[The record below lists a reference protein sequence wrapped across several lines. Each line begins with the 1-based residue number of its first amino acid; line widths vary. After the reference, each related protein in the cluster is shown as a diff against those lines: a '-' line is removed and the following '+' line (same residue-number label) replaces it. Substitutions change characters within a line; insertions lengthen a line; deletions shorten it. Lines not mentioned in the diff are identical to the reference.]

1 MENSPT
7 HICAE
12 AVVPYCF
19 YQLLLENFSGFRS
32 ASLEHNA
39 SSAERVLP
47 TLGAKIGNKF
57 QKSKKRGKKNF
68 VTRVR
73 NIYGITQNEPSP
85 PTPLTP
91 TSGVG
96 SAGGEGCISV
106 SLYIRA
112 RGYVFTTRLYFF
124 TRGRE
129 IFLRGRDRFAVRF
142 TFLQPCGH
150 SEYRRPS

>member
-57 QKSKKRGKKNF
+57 ESCKGKDEKSEKFSG
-68 VTRVR
+68 
-73 NIYGITQNEPSP
+73 NIWK
-85 PTPLTP
+85 
-91 TSGVG
+91 
-96 SAGGEGCISV
+96 
-106 SLYIRA
+106 IRK
-112 RGYVFTTRLYFF
+112 
-124 TRGRE
+124 
-129 IFLRGRDRFAVRF
+129 
-142 TFLQPCGH
+142 
-150 SEYRRPS
+150 